1 MARSCTTARASDR
14 SALNNQVLFNWDVY
28 TLPLD
33 NIDALDYSGSED
45 FPAFLKGR
53 FTTNSQADCFVH
65 LKGFTKGYVFI
76 NGFNL
81 GRYWKIGPQ
90 KSLYV
95 PGTILKQENEI
106 IVLELEGCRANEVE
120 ITDYHDIG

>member
-1 MARSCTTARASDR
+1 MGRVNYGPELHDR
-14 SALNNQVLFNWDVY
+14 KGVRQIRLNNQVLFNWDVY

-65 LKGFTKGYVFI
+65 LKGFYKGLCVY
-76 NGFNL
+76 
-81 GRYWKIGPQ
+81 
-90 KSLYV
+90 
-95 PGTILKQENEI
+95 
-106 IVLELEGCRANEVE
+106 
-120 ITDYHDIG
+120 